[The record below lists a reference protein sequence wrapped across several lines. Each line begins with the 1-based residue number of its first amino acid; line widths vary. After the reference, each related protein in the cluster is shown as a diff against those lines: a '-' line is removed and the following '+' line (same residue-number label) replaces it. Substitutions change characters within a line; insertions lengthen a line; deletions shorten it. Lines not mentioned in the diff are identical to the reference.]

1 MMAPKKNNRLIR
13 GNAMIE
19 FALSAAILLPALVGT
34 MQFGFSFL
42 AYGKLETAVR
52 EGARYAALRTYD
64 SSTATPSAAFTSA
77 VQNMVV
83 YGNPNG
89 GTTPVVRGITTDQ
102 IAVTTALY
110 NGVPDLITVQ
120 LKSFQIDAAVAT
132 INISG
137 KPWATYRYQGRFA
150 PP

>member
-1 MMAPKKNNRLIR
+1 MIARKKNNRLVR

-89 GTTPVVRGITTDQ
+89 GATPVVRGITTDQ
-102 IAVTTALY
+102 IAVTTAMY

-132 INISG
+132 IHISG

>member
-1 MMAPKKNNRLIR
+1 MRRSQKESRRVR
-13 GNAMIE
+13 GNAIIE
-19 FALSAAILLPALVGT
+19 FALSVAILLPALVGT

-42 AYGKLETAVR
+42 VYGKLEAAMR

-64 SSTATPSAAFTSA
+64 SSTATPSTAFTTA

-83 YGNPNG
+83 YSNPNG
-89 GTTPVVRGITTDQ
+89 GTTPLVRGLTTDQ
-102 IAVTTALY
+102 IIVTTTMY
-110 NGVPDLITVQ
+110 NGVPDMITVK
-120 LKSFQIDAAVAT
+120 LTSFQVDAAVAKV
-132 INISG
+132 NISG

>member
-1 MMAPKKNNRLIR
+1 MRASKKDVRLIR

-19 FALSAAILLPALVGT
+19 FALSVAILLPALVGT

-42 AYGKLETAVR
+42 AYGKLEAAMR
-52 EGARYAALRTYD
+52 QGARYAALRTYD
-64 SSTATPSAAFTSA
+64 SSTATPSARFTTA

-83 YGNPNG
+83 YSNPNG
-89 GTTPVVRGITTDQ
+89 GTTPIVRGLTTDQ
-102 IAVTTALY
+102 IVVTTAMY

-120 LKSFQIDAAVAT
+120 LKTFEIDAAVAKIT
-132 INISG
+132 LSG

>member
-1 MMAPKKNNRLIR
+1 MRGSKKDSRLVR

-42 AYGKLETAVR
+42 AYGKLEAAVR

-64 SSTATPSAAFTSA
+64 SSTAAPSPAFTTA

-83 YGNPNG
+83 YSNPNG
-89 GTTPVVRGITTDQ
+89 GTTPIVRGLTTDQ
-102 IAVTTALY
+102 IVVTTAMY

-120 LKSFQIDAAVAT
+120 LTSFQIDAGVAKIT
-132 INISG
+132 LSG

>member
-1 MMAPKKNNRLIR
+1 MRNSKKDSRLVR

-42 AYGKLETAVR
+42 AYGKLEAAVR

-64 SSTATPSAAFTSA
+64 SSTATPSTAFTTA

-83 YGNPNG
+83 YSNPNG
-89 GTTPVVRGITTDQ
+89 GTTPIIRGLTTDQ
-102 IAVTTALY
+102 IVVTTAMY
-110 NGVPDLITVQ
+110 NGIPDLITVQ
-120 LKSFQIDAAVAT
+120 LTSFQIDAAVAKIT
-132 INISG
+132 LSG